1 MYHTILRKRIREKG
15 LLHSAMLELTYR
27 CNLDC
32 FFCYNDKNAA
42 GAPLVFEDYLRL
54 FDDLASM
61 QTLFLTF
68 TGGEPMTHPRFF
80 DLGVAARERGFAVRL
95 RTNGHSLR
103 SAVAARVQA
112 EIDPVLIEMSLH
124 GACAATHERQTRA
137 PGSFSRLIAN
147 IRGMKALGLP
157 MNLVSTLTRWNETE
171 LDAMFALA
179 DALEVRLRFQGPV
192 GPRDNG
198 DLSPMRIQPSAA
210 GWACLQELIAQR
222 AAAPPENAPPQTGED
237 LAVARPTSEAKP
249 YHCGVGS
256 EEVHIDPFGNV
267 SPCLHLR
274 WSIGNLREQSITQ
287 IWQHSP
293 VLEQAR
299 QLAAH
304 TARRW
309 AGGQKP
315 MQFGAPLFCPGVAL
329 KTGSRLVESS
339 ST

>member
-1 MYHTILRKRIREKG
+1 MYHTTLRKRIREKG

-32 FFCYNDKNAA
+32 FFCYNDKD
-42 GAPLVFEDYLRL
+42 APGEPLAFEDYVKL
-54 FDDLASM
+54 FADLARL
-61 QTLFLTF
+61 QVLFLTF

-80 DLGVAARERGFAVRL
+80 DLGKAAREHGFAVRL
-95 RTNGHSLR
+95 RTNGHALR
-103 SAVAARVQA
+103 PAVAARVQA

-147 IRGMKALGLP
+147 IRSMKALGLH
-157 MNLVSTLTRWNETE
+157 MNLVSTLTVWNETE
-171 LDAMFALA
+171 LDAMFTLA
-179 DALEVRLRFQGPV
+179 DTLEVRLRFQGPV

-210 GWACLQELIAQR
+210 GWARLQELIAQR
-222 AAAPPENAPPQTGED
+222 ASAQSENAPSQTGED
-237 LAVARPTSEAKP
+237 LTARPTPEARP

-274 WSIGNLREQSITQ
+274 WPIGNLREQSIAQ

-304 TARRW
+304 TAQRW
-309 AGGQKP
+309 TGGQKP

-329 KTGSRLVESS
+329 KTGVRLAKSS